1 MLVGLIAQW
10 DRVNQ
15 YDEDN
20 SKQLNNLLFDKLI

>member
-1 MLVGLIAQW
+1 MLVGLIAQQ